1 VSLDTR
7 ITEVER
13 LLGAREDDQ
22 PTYIVDDPEC
32 GPSNPVERTAW
43 LQSQIP
49 CGARNVVIIRVVYDE
64 PDEHYT
70 SRPSLFR
77 RGR

>member
-22 PTYIVDDPEC
+22 PTFIVDDPEC

-43 LQSQIP
+43 L
-49 CGARNVVIIRVVYDE
+49 
-64 PDEHYT
+64 
-70 SRPSLFR
+70 
-77 RGR
+77 